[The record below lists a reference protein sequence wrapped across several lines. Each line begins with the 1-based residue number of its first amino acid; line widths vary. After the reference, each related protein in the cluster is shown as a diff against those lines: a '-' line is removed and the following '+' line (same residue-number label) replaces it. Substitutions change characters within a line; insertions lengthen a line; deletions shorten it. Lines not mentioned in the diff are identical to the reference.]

1 MHWTQGLAVLVW
13 DLAGHWI
20 VFLDKTLYSH
30 SAPLH
35 LGVETG
41 IGVLSGKP
49 NEIQVGGGGG
59 GNLGMDWYLAQGKP
73 LHTLR
78 SKIRV
83 GHCVTILDT

>member
-1 MHWTQGLAVLVW
+1 M
-13 DLAGHWI
+13 
-20 VFLDKTLYSH
+20 FLDKTLYSH

-35 LGVETG
+35 PGVEMG

-49 NEIQVGGGGG
+49 NEIQVGGGGE
-59 GNLGMDWYLAQGKP
+59 GNLEMDWLLAQGKP

-83 GHCVTILDT
+83 SHFVTILDT